1 MIEYPEALV
10 LSRQLKQKCMNQ
22 TILDVEVNAFPH
34 KMAWF
39 NAEPQVYRDILI
51 GSKFKDCIAYGSF
64 VELRAEDCHLVFH
77 EGIQLRD
84 VKAVPSDVKHQLKL
98 VFEDHILLASIKMY
112 GGIYCFKDAFDNV
125 YRDRALSVPG
135 LLDEGFD
142 RTYWCKLIEQSSKK
156 LSLKA
161 FLATEQ
167 RIPGLGNGLVQDI
180 LFKAKLHPKRK
191 LETLSELDLERLLIV
206 LKEQTQMIV
215 DRGGRDTE
223 VLLDGPGGYPS
234 IMSNK
239 AFDQSCPVCG
249 SDKVK
254 ENYLGGSIYFCPQ
267 CQKLEA

>member
-10 LSRQLKQKCMNQ
+10 LSHQLKQRYLNQ

-39 NAEPQVYRDILI
+39 NAEPKDYKDILLVRE
-51 GSKFKDCIAYGSF
+51 FRECIAYGSF
-64 VELRAEDCHLVFH
+64 VELRGVDCHLVFH

-84 VKAVPSDVKHQLKL
+84 VKEVPSDVKHQLKL
-98 VFEDHILLASIKMY
+98 VFKDHILLASIKMY
-112 GGIYCFKDAFDNV
+112 GGIYCFKNTFDNV
-125 YRDRALSVPG
+125 YRNRALSVPG
-135 LLDEGFD
+135 LFDDGFD
-142 RTYWCKLIEQSSKK
+142 QAYWRTLIEQSSKK

-191 LETLSELDLERLLIV
+191 LETLSELELEALFIV
-206 LKEQTQMIV
+206 LREQTQTIV
-215 DRGGRDTE
+215 DLGGRDTE
-223 VLLDGPGGYPS
+223 VLLNGLGGYPS

-254 ENYLGGSIYFCPQ
+254 ENYLGGSIYFCPY
-267 CQKLEA
+267 CQRLEA

>member
-84 VKAVPSDVKHQLKL
+84 VKAVPSDVKYQLKL
-98 VFEDHILLASIKMY
+98 VFADHILLASIKMY

-125 YRDRALSVPG
+125 YRDHALSVPG
-135 LLDEGFD
+135 LLDENFD
-142 RTYWCKLIEQSSKK
+142 RAYWCKLIQQSSRK

-180 LFKAKLHPKRK
+180 LFKAKSHPKRK

-239 AFDQSCPVCG
+239 AFDQPCPVCSG
-249 SDKVK
+249 SKVK
-254 ENYLGGSIYFCPQ
+254 EIYLGGSIYFCPQ

>member
-10 LSRQLKQKCMNQ
+10 LSRQLKQKCINQ
-22 TILDVEVNAFPH
+22 AILDVEVNAFPH

-39 NAEPQVYRDILI
+39 NAVPKDYKDILL
-51 GSKFKDCIAYGSF
+51 GREFKDCIAYGSF

-142 RTYWCKLIEQSSKK
+142 RAYWRTLIDQSSNK

-191 LETLSELDLERLLIV
+191 LETLSELELEALFIV
-206 LKEQTQMIV
+206 LKEQTQTIV
-215 DRGGRDTE
+215 NLGGRDTE
-223 VLLDGPGGYPS
+223 VLLDGSGGYPS
-234 IMSNK
+234 VMSSK
-239 AFDQSCPVCG
+239 GFELPCLVCSG
-249 SDKVK
+249 QKVK

>member
-10 LSRQLKQKCMNQ
+10 LSRQLKQKCINQ
-22 TILDVEVNAFPH
+22 AILDVEVNAFPH

-39 NAEPQVYRDILI
+39 NAVPKDYKEILL
-51 GSKFKDCIAYGSF
+51 GREFKDCIAYGSF

-142 RTYWCKLIEQSSKK
+142 RAYWRTLIDQSSNK

-191 LETLSELDLERLLIV
+191 LETLYELELEALFIV
-206 LKEQTQMIV
+206 LKEQTQTIV
-215 DRGGRDTE
+215 DLGGWDTE
-223 VLLDGPGGYPS
+223 LLLDGEGGYPS
-234 IMSNK
+234 IMSSK
-239 AFDQSCPVCG
+239 GFELPCPVCSG
-249 SDKVK
+249 QKVK

>member
-1 MIEYPEALV
+1 MIEYPEAIV
-10 LSRQLKQKCMNQ
+10 LSRQLKQKCLNQ
-22 TILDVEVNAFPH
+22 TILDLEVNAYPH

-39 NAEPQVYRDILI
+39 NAEPQVFRDILI
-51 GSKFKDCIAYGSF
+51 GSKFNDRVAYGSF
-64 VELRAEDCHLVFH
+64 VELRGVDCHLVFH

-84 VKAVPSDVKHQLKL
+84 VCEVPSDVKHQLKL

-112 GGIYCFKDAFDNV
+112 GGIYCFKDAFVNS
-125 YRDRALSVPG
+125 YRDRALNLPG
-135 LLDEGFD
+135 ILDAGFD
-142 RTYWCKLIEQSSKK
+142 RTYWNALVEQSSKK

-191 LETLSELDLERLLIV
+191 LDTLSQLELDQLFLV
-206 LKEQTQMIV
+206 LKEQTQLIV
-215 DRGGRDTE
+215 DLGGRDTE

-234 IMSNK
+234 IMSSK
-239 AFDQSCPVCG
+239 GYELPCPMCG
-249 SDKVK
+249 GTKVK

-267 CQKLEA
+267 CQSYGE

>member
-10 LSRQLKQKCMNQ
+10 LSRQLKQKCINQ
-22 TILDVEVNAFPH
+22 AILDVEVNAFPH

-39 NAEPQVYRDILI
+39 NAEPKDYKDILL
-51 GSKFKDCIAYGSF
+51 GREFRECIAYGSF

-84 VKAVPSDVKHQLKL
+84 VKAVPSDVKYQLKL
-98 VFEDHILLASIKMY
+98 VFADHILLASIKMY

-135 LLDEGFD
+135 LLDDGFD
-142 RTYWCKLIEQSSKK
+142 RAYWCTLIEQSSKK

-191 LETLSELDLERLLIV
+191 LETLSELELEALFIV
-206 LKEQTQMIV
+206 LKEQTQTIV
-215 DRGGRDTE
+215 NLGGRDTE
-223 VLLDGPGGYPS
+223 VLLDGSGGYPS
-234 IMSNK
+234 VMSSK
-239 AFDQSCPVCG
+239 GFELPCPVCSG
-249 SDKVK
+249 QKV
-254 ENYLGGSIYFCPQ
+254 
-267 CQKLEA
+267 